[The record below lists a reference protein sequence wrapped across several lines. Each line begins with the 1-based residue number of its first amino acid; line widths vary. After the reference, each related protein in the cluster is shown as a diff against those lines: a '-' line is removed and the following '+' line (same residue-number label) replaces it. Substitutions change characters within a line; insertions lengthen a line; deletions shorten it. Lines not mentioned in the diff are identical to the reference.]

1 MSTFVYGLRGHD
13 LGRMEAPA
21 LADAVLAAGFES
33 LQLAPRKALREFE
46 GAQALEPGLARAA
59 GRAFRDRG
67 VRVAILG
74 CYVEVLHPDREQR
87 RRELARLRESLEL
100 CEAFGSTVV
109 ATEIGKAGLG
119 PVGGDR
125 SGLVGEIVDSLGE
138 LCLLAGRLGL
148 TLALE
153 PVWDHGLPGPTEAAM
168 VQASLDLPGLGFL
181 LDPVNLVP
189 NAGLSEPAAPALEA
203 IRILGRRIVAVHA
216 KDFRIEGGQRRIVP
230 CGQGQMPWAPILEG
244 LVGLRADMDLILE
257 DQAAGLHGPGRD
269 WLETQVSSSPWAR
282 GRTGA

>member
-1 MSTFVYGLRGHD
+1 MSAFVYGLRGHD
-13 LGRMEAPA
+13 LGRQDAPA
-21 LADAVLAAGFES
+21 LAEAVLATGLSS

-46 GAQALEPGLARAA
+46 GAQALDPGLARAA

-67 VRVAILG
+67 VKVAVLG
-74 CYVEVLHPDREQR
+74 CYVEVLHPDRDQR

-100 CEAFGSTVV
+100 CEAFGATVV
-109 ATEIGKAGLG
+109 ATETGRPGPGLAADRAGL
-119 PVGGDR
+119 VR
-125 SGLVGEIVDSLGE
+125 ELVDGLGE

-148 TLALE
+148 RLALE
-153 PVWDHGLPGPTEAAM
+153 PVWDHGLAGPAEAAM

-189 NAGLSEPAAPALEA
+189 GGGLPEPAAPALEA
-203 IRILGRRIVAVHA
+203 IRILGGRIVAVHA
-216 KDFRIEGGQRRIVP
+216 KDFRIEGGQKRIVP

-244 LVGLRADMDLILE
+244 LAGLRSDMDIILE

-269 WLETQVSSSPWAR
+269 WLESLA
-282 GRTGA
+282 